1 MNLRCKDCGALFEK
15 DCQYGDI
22 CPNCHSVNISEHT
35 INNTS
40 GVKNEHVDKKEYIIY
55 YVKYNMFKVM
65 HKDSHFYVHNQNL
78 NELRDPSQ
86 NIRYYTLAGADAAI
100 TKMKER
106 DPDWEL
112 KMKKIF

>member
-1 MNLRCKDCGALFEK
+1 MAKFQMDFSELQSKIFKLLGEYGINGENLGIEIECSSKFSELMSLAHHESVEEQNLFK
-15 DCQYGDI
+15 
-22 CPNCHSVNISEHT
+22 NT
-35 INNTS
+35 IKKILNN
-40 GVKNEHVDKKEYIIY
+40 
-55 YVKYNMFKVM
+55 
-65 HKDSHFYVHNQNL
+65 NQNL